1 MANRADGMIFMYT
14 AGGGGMRNVSRAD
27 VGAPHLLALAAL
39 LIASA
44 GVAHAQTYPGTIYV
58 FYADGQVPD
67 SDVIDAL
74 GPAVPFIPAIMV
86 YEVPGLDL
94 DYVLQWLAANST
106 ISLDAA
112 PLERAP
118 DSGDFYLEYGPN
130 PSSNYEPSMAERMY
144 EWELL
149 DAEVD
154 WLNENF
160 RLPHDVDVVAN
171 ECNEINAF
179 YHPHNHTV
187 TICYEFV
194 EDQYDLWY
202 EFGDDPEY
210 ADQFAMNILTE
221 VFYHEMGHAIVDVY
235 NLPYTG
241 LEENVADQFAA
252 LILSL
257 TYDGETGHT
266 IGQDMLYDVG
276 NHYLWSEQRDGGPPA
291 YWDTHGTNMQRF
303 YNISCWAY
311 GADPGYNQ
319 DLIDKGWLPE
329 DRAYWCQDE
338 YKKIDQA
345 FSSLLAYYSNGFFD

>member
-1 MANRADGMIFMYT
+1 MQ
-14 AGGGGMRNVSRAD
+14 NVPRMD
-27 VGAPHLLALAAL
+27 VGTPHLLALAAL
-39 LIASA
+39 LMASA

-67 SDVIDAL
+67 SDVVSAL
-74 GPAVPFIPAIMV
+74 GPAVQFIPAIMV

-118 DSGDFYLEYGPN
+118 DDGDFILSYEPN
-130 PSSNYEPSMAERMY
+130 PNSEHDVTAAEIMQ
-144 EWELL
+144 ECGLL
-149 DAEVD
+149 DDEVE
-154 WLNENF
+154 WLNDNF
-160 RLPHDVDVVAN
+160 RLPHDVDVVAE
-171 ECNEINAF
+171 ECDEANAF
-179 YHPHNHTV
+179 YGENTV

-194 EDQYDLWY
+194 DYQYDLWT
-202 EFGDDPEY
+202 EFGNDPEY
-210 ADQFAMNILTE
+210 ADEFAQNILTE
-221 VFYHEMGHAIVDVY
+221 VFYHEIGHAIVDVY

-257 TYDGETGHT
+257 TYDAETGHT
-266 IGQDMLYDVG
+266 IGQDMLFDVASS
-276 NHYLWSEQRDGGPPA
+276 YFWSEQRDGGPPA

-311 GADPGYNQ
+311 GADPDYNQ
-319 DLIDKGWLPE
+319 DLLSGEYGLPE
-329 DRAYWCQDE
+329 DRVQWCEGE
-338 YKKIDQA
+338 YDKIDQA
-345 FSSLLAYYSNGFFD
+345 FSSLLAYYTNGFFD